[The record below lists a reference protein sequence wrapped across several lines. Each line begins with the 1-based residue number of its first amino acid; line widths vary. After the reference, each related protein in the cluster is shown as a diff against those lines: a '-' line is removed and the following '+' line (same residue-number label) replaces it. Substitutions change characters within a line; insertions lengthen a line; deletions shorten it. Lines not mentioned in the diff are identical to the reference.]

1 MSEYVR
7 TCPTAQGF
15 NTGGSYCPI
24 DPSKVRAII
33 FFTLDYGVPTDPTM
47 ETLQGMCHGDR
58 PYRYYPIKNIVEY
71 APSGGEAQIE
81 TIGYGAPK
89 IVGYSQRTDTFT
101 LGTYDIELV
110 KNIMRLKSQKV
121 YVVYVDEDNQI
132 HGITKEGIEDVV
144 FGVPATMHVTDQPF
158 DTSSTHA
165 KTEIVISLSDTETFM
180 KNRVACKWNF
190 DVQMGLI
197 GLMNVRFVSAGGGHY
212 KLVDSS
218 NTNIGSVYRDSLSTE
233 HFVNA
238 TTVEYDVANDWYTI
252 QCDGEPKLKSA
263 QELFK
268 ANVSGIEQL

>member
-7 TCPTAQGF
+7 TCPTAEGF

-24 DPSKVRAII
+24 DPSKVKAIV
-33 FFTLDYGVPTDPTM
+33 FSTM
-47 ETLQGMCHGDR
+47 DR
-58 PYRYYPIKNIVEY
+58 PLNKNLTQEDITGGCHISSHGRLYPIKNIVEY

-121 YVVYVDEDNQI
+121 YVFYVDEDNQI
-132 HGITKEGIEDVV
+132 HGLEKLGESDDIYG
-144 FGVPATMHVTDQPF
+144 FPATIHVTDQPF

-165 KTEIVISLSDTETFM
+165 KTEIVVSLSDTEAFM
-180 KNRVACKWNF
+180 KNRTVLKADF
-190 DVQMGLI
+190 DVQSALV
-197 GLMNVRFVSAGGGHY
+197 GLMNVRFVSVGNSNY

-218 NTNIGSVYRDSLSTE
+218 NTDITLIYSNLATSNFT
-233 HFVNA
+233 NA
-238 TTVEYDVANDWYTI
+238 ESVEYDNTKNCFTL
-252 QCDGEPKLKSA
+252 QCDGEPKLKTPA
-263 QELFK
+263 ELY
-268 ANVSGIEQL
+268 AEQITGIEQV

>member
-24 DPSKVRAII
+24 DPSKVRAI
-33 FFTLDYGVPTDPTM
+33 FFSTM
-47 ETLQGMCHGDR
+47 EIPLTKALTQEDVSAICHTPVPSR
-58 PYRYYPIKNIVEY
+58 FYPIKNIVEY

-110 KNIMRLKSQKV
+110 KNIIRLKSQKV
-121 YVVYVDEDNQI
+121 YVFYVDEDNQI
-132 HGITKEGIEDVV
+132 HGITKLGNSDDI
-144 FGVPATMHVTDQPF
+144 FGVPATLHITDQPF

-165 KTEIVISLSDTETFM
+165 KTEIVISLSDTESFM
-180 KNRVACKWNF
+180 ANRTAIKADF
-190 DVQMGLI
+190 DVQSALI
-197 GLMNVRFVSAGGGHY
+197 GLMNVRFVSEGNSHY

-218 NTNIGSVYRDSLSTE
+218 NTDITILYNSIKASDFT
-233 HFVNA
+233 NA
-238 TTVEYDVANDWYTI
+238 TSVEYDATNNWFTI
-252 QCDGEPKLKSA
+252 QCDGEPKLKTPV
-263 QELFK
+263 ELYN
-268 ANVSGIEQL
+268 ANIIGIEQL